1 METLKDSDQN
11 IQGLDNSIML
21 ATILLNLL
29 PANQSLD
36 ANIISLPKNQKKKFY
51 S

>member
-11 IQGLDNSIML
+11 IQDLDNSIML
-21 ATILLNLL
+21 VTIMLNLL

-36 ANIISLPKNQKKKFY
+36 ANIIYLPKNQKKKFY